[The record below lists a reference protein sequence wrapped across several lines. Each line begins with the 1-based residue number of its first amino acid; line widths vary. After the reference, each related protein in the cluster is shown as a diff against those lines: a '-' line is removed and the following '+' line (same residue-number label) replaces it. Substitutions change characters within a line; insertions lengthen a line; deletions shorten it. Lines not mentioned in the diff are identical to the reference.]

1 MGSAGRPQ
9 GQLKGETEQANALAR
24 FVREVTGGA
33 TVRELAQRYP
43 ASKTS
48 WSEYRS
54 AEKDIPWHLLER
66 LVHDCAVDP
75 QARTVLLVRA
85 RALHEQAG
93 RAAAGTAPS
102 HAEGR
107 SAARQALERAR
118 QAQRQAEAGVAQ
130 AEDLIRVLVAIVA
143 ELRGEL
149 SAGTED
155 GAGPGGRVSDGGYAA
170 QSRRSRLREATRC
183 LAEVRRIREDACQVQ
198 RTAGWEEDTVGLLVD
213 QERARAQDDGGQQP
227 GAELVVDGGV
237 QAHLPVLRR
246 LEADL
251 VEVREALADQCREVS
266 RMVRPTA
273 AGSGIVRGELVRA
286 PDNPPTSPLAL
297 GPPPNGP
304 AVISPTVISPTVIG
318 PPLVGPLRGGPLRGG
333 PADARRHR
341 TARTGAA
348 MGATAVLLAGALV
361 LAGVLVGIRLGTAP
375 APVDALTRAAGA
387 GAGPSAPAGD
397 SPSPSAPSTP
407 PTASPSISPTAS
419 PAVPPT
425 VPPPASP
432 ADPRTAGPGS
442 APLVPAPAGTPTP
455 TAGSSTPP
463 ESVVPSPSDGNR
475 APMKSSPSP
484 SSISPPTAEPW
495 TPDRLGGTPMVPP
508 TGSVSIKNGNS
519 LQCVATSGGTRE
531 EGQEAQQF
539 PCGDYPD
546 HFWESQKTFTDAEG
560 NTYYRLVSY
569 NSALCLTVQDS
580 STEADARVIQ
590 SACKNDPGQS
600 WRIEKWPKG
609 IRFVNGNSHQCL
621 AVSYGSTAPRAPL
634 MQYPCGNYPDHYWSY
649 GPRR

>member
-43 ASKTS
+43 AGKTS

-66 LVHDCAVDP
+66 LVHDCPVDP
-75 QARTVLLVRA
+75 QARAVLLVRA

-102 HAEGR
+102 PAEGR

-130 AEDLIRVLVAIVA
+130 AEELIRVLVAIVA

-155 GAGPGGRVSDGGYAA
+155 GEDPGGPVSDGGYAA

-183 LAEVRRIREDACQVQ
+183 LAEVRRIREDARQAQ
-198 RTAGWEEDTVGLLVD
+198 QTAGWEEDTVGLLVD
-213 QERARAQDDGGQQP
+213 QERARIQEDGGQQP

-286 PDNPPTSPLAL
+286 PDNPPTSPLTL
-297 GPPPNGP
+297 GPPPAGP
-304 AVISPTVISPTVIG
+304 AVIGPTVIG
-318 PPLVGPLRGGPLRGG
+318 PPLVGPLRGEPS
-333 PADARRHR
+333 DARRR

-348 MGATAVLLAGALV
+348 MGATAALLAVALV
-361 LAGVLVGIRLGTAP
+361 LAGVLVGIRLGAAP
-375 APVDALTRAAGA
+375 APVDALARAAGA
-387 GAGPSAPAGD
+387 GAAPSAPAGD
-397 SPSPSAPSTP
+397 SPPPSAPSTP
-407 PTASPSISPTAS
+407 PTASPPISPTAS

-425 VPPPASP
+425 APPPASP
-432 ADPRTAGPGS
+432 ADPRTAGPGI

-455 TAGSSTPP
+455 TVGSSTPP
-463 ESVVPSPSDGNR
+463 ESVAPSPSDGNR
-475 APMKSSPSP
+475 TPMKSSPPP
-484 SSISPPTAEPW
+484 SAAPPPTTEPW
-495 TPDRLGGTPMVPP
+495 TPDRLGGAPMVPP
-508 TGSVSIKNGNS
+508 TGPVAIKNGNS
-519 LQCVATSGGTRE
+519 LQCVSTSGGTRE

-569 NSALCLTVQDS
+569 NSALCLSVKDS
-580 STEADARVIQ
+580 STEAAAQVIQ
-590 SACKNDPGQS
+590 SACSSDPGQS

-609 IRFVNGNSHQCL
+609 IRLVNGNSHQCL